1 MAFPD
6 RFTDI
11 SSSLSNQVR
20 VTIPARVAFDLKSI
34 QKVTAQVLGQLGCDA
49 CHSGFDIRFD
59 LVRDFVVDA
68 NLNVRA
74 AAGVESAK

>member
-1 MAFPD
+1 MFSD
-6 RFTDI
+6 RFQDI
-11 SSSLSNQVR
+11 SSIGNQVR
-20 VTIPARVAFDLKSI
+20 VSIPARVAFDLKSI

-59 LVRDFVVDA
+59 VVRDFVVDA

-74 AAGVESAK
+74 VGAEVAR

>member
-6 RFTDI
+6 RFNDI
-11 SSSLSNQVR
+11 SSSIGNQVR

-34 QKVTAQVLGQLGCDA
+34 QKVTAQVLGQLGCEA
-49 CHSGFDIRFD
+49 CHSGFDIRFA

-74 AAGVESAK
+74 AGAELAK